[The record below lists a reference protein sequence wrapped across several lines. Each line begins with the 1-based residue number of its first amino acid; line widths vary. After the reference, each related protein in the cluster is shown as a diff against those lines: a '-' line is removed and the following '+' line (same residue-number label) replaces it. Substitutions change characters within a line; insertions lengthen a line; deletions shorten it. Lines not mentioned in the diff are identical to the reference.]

1 MNATHTVQKCVS
13 VVNVKSATV
22 KLVTRPNHMA
32 VDVHSQIVSNT
43 TLDTFNKFFKQ
54 DDEYLDARPDMHSK
68 SPLLSKDDWPKKN
81 LLDILDQVLQE
92 KYIIDEMYFL
102 KQFNSSAFKIHVDS
116 GKNNDKSKLYKN
128 VIIPLESAEYL
139 VNVSKYIDFE
149 LQKFFG
155 KQSFYNLKNTQDL
168 LGHLVIGL
176 APHTSVGITG
186 RLIGYTKTHVCFA
199 SPIWHSAKR
208 RDADGDA
215 DSVMLLLDALLNF
228 SRQFLSDKIGGL
240 MDAPLLIQPIV
251 FPHEAQTQAHNF
263 EVTKKFPL
271 AFYESTSN
279 HEKSG
284 DIRNIETF

>member
-1 MNATHTVQKCVS
+1 M
-13 VVNVKSATV
+13 
-22 KLVTRPNHMA
+22 
-32 VDVHSQIVSNT
+32 
-43 TLDTFNKFFKQ
+43 
-54 DDEYLDARPDMHSK
+54 
-68 SPLLSKDDWPKKN
+68 
-81 LLDILDQVLQE
+81 
-92 KYIIDEMYFL
+92 
-102 KQFNSSAFKIHVDS
+102 
-116 GKNNDKSKLYKN
+116 
-128 VIIPLESAEYL
+128 
-139 VNVSKYIDFE
+139 
-149 LQKFFG
+149 
-155 KQSFYNLKNTQDL
+155 

-251 FPHEAQTQAHNF
+251 LPHEAQTHAHNF
-263 EVTKKFPL
+263 EVAKKFPL
-271 AFYESTSN
+271 AFYESTLN

-284 DIRNIETF
+284 DIRNIETLAMRKDTGDENIFHDYFFTHETTTLTSSKSRSAYSTLESMVDKLD

>member
-1 MNATHTVQKCVS
+1 M
-13 VVNVKSATV
+13 
-22 KLVTRPNHMA
+22 
-32 VDVHSQIVSNT
+32 
-43 TLDTFNKFFKQ
+43 
-54 DDEYLDARPDMHSK
+54 
-68 SPLLSKDDWPKKN
+68 
-81 LLDILDQVLQE
+81 
-92 KYIIDEMYFL
+92 
-102 KQFNSSAFKIHVDS
+102 
-116 GKNNDKSKLYKN
+116 
-128 VIIPLESAEYL
+128 
-139 VNVSKYIDFE
+139 
-149 LQKFFG
+149 
-155 KQSFYNLKNTQDL
+155 

-251 FPHEAQTQAHNF
+251 LPHEAQTQAHNF
-263 EVTKKFPL
+263 EVAKKFPL
-271 AFYESTSN
+271 AFYESTLN

-284 DIRNIETF
+284 DIRNIETLAMRKDTGDENIFHDYFFTHETTTLTSSKSVSYTHLTLPTNREV

>member
-1 MNATHTVQKCVS
+1 MCI
-13 VVNVKSATV
+13 
-22 KLVTRPNHMA
+22 R
-32 VDVHSQIVSNT
+32 DRI
-43 TLDTFNKFFKQ
+43 
-54 DDEYLDARPDMHSK
+54 
-68 SPLLSKDDWPKKN
+68 KN
-81 LLDILDQVLQE
+81 LGYE
-92 KYIIDEMYFL
+92 KDVNGNPITNDEQLIEL
-102 KQFNSSAFKIHVDS
+102 KMQD
-116 GKNNDKSKLYKN
+116 

-155 KQSFYNLKNTQDL
+155 KQPFYNLKNTQDL

-240 MDAPLLIQPIV
+240 MLSLIHI
-251 FPHEAQTQAHNF
+251 
-263 EVTKKFPL
+263 
-271 AFYESTSN
+271 
-279 HEKSG
+279 
-284 DIRNIETF
+284 